1 MCSLRPHQALEEAED
16 LGDLVVLEGE
26 GAQPRALR
34 EGFSFHRAE
43 TWSLLKAHWM
53 KYEVVLEGR
62 EMAEQLMAD
71 DKWEPAGEVEALW
84 PRLRPF

>member
-43 TWSLLKAHWM
+43 TWSLLKAH
-53 KYEVVLEGR
+53 
-62 EMAEQLMAD
+62 
-71 DKWEPAGEVEALW
+71 
-84 PRLRPF
+84 